1 MAAVLDAL
9 APYVKQ
15 MVKDMIE
22 EEMHMLLGVPG
33 EIEKL
38 EKNVGM
44 VEGYV
49 ANAERRR
56 IDDPRVQGWVNKLKG
71 AMYNATDI
79 LELCQL
85 DAEKRRRSR
94 RWTSMEEKASGC
106 LRPLLFCLRNPASTH
121 SLGRRIKALNSTLNE
136 IRKEMVDFRFAKLDP
151 YQPRTAPSDATPSSR
166 MTTSLIN
173 ESTIVGEQIE
183 RDTKALV
190 EELLTDEPAM
200 KIVSIVGA
208 GGMGKTTLAK
218 KIFNDNATQVEF
230 KIKIWLSIT
239 QSYNEEK
246 LLSSAITQAGGEKDP
261 RGDKQVLTENFAH
274 ILSAGKFLIVMD
286 DVWSNSPWTDIL
298 QEPVLH
304 ATRNQ
309 PGSRVIITTRNE
321 DLVKQMGA
329 DYYHHHVK
337 PMLDEDAWSL
347 LKQQWPVQDVGSQS
361 ALDQLKYIGME
372 IIRKCDGLPLAIK
385 AVGGLLRTKGLNVRE
400 WNNVLDD
407 DMWLNEKTHRV
418 LNSALRLSYE
428 DLSPPVKQCFLYCSL
443 IPKGEFI
450 SSNIIIGMWM
460 SEEFLQAPGVEG
472 QSKEL
477 EDVGINY
484 YRDLITRN
492 LIEPALDLFA
502 DGSASRMHDV
512 IRSFAQH
519 MAKEE
524 ALVVQPGEII
534 KQLGSSTKFRRLSI
548 VPTEQESDSMV
559 STEWNAIFGK
569 QELLRSL
576 IINCRTNFDP
586 STDYSCSRFPS
597 LRTLYVAHANS
608 DRLVGSLCKLKHL
621 RFLYL
626 EDTDICRLP
635 DNIDE
640 IKFLQHIWLSNCANF
655 AGQLPRSILKLEHL
669 RTLCFAETKF
679 TVPKGLG
686 ALTELRLLGPFPVQ
700 VEGEW
705 CSLQE
710 LGPLSQLRELAIS
723 GLSAVPSSSM
733 AAEARI
739 RDKVQLRYLQ
749 LACGNHETIAE
760 VAEEDCQRVEEVFD
774 QLCPPPLLERLDL
787 FGYTGRRAPGWMCTT
802 AGASS
807 MDFNSLIGLQMTGLP
822 FCTQLPDGLCTLP
835 SLEVLYIDYALAIK
849 CVGKEFQRTGN
860 SSARPPFPRLQELRF
875 KGLPEWEEWEWD
887 EEEAQAKDIAM
898 PALHTLLIRECKLDR
913 LPAGL
918 ASSRRLALRNLGL
931 RDVTRITAVENFPSV
946 VELDVRNCPSLKT
959 IRGFPKVQI
968 VTIVSCPALEE
979 MEAGSALDT
988 VKLADP
994 AMETLPEYL
1003 GGLKPR
1009 ILQVVYCDQKLR
1021 DLLLSGPNNSS
1032 ADYQAEMDKVKGA
1045 GKLVVL

>member
-1 MAAVLDAL
+1 MAAVLNAL
-9 APYVKQ
+9 APFLINLIKS
-15 MVKDMIE
+15 IPE
-22 EEMHMLLGVPG
+22 EEVSMLLGVSG

-38 EKNVGM
+38 GNK
-44 VEGYV
+44 VENLEAYL
-49 ANAERRR
+49 ADAERRR
-56 IDDPRVQGWVNKLKG
+56 IDDVSVQRWVNKLNG
-71 AMYNATDI
+71 AMYDATDV
-79 LELCQL
+79 LDLCQL
-85 DAEKRRRSR
+85 EAKERKQSGAFWESMVEKSP
-94 RWTSMEEKASGC
+94 GC
-106 LRPLLFCLRNPASTH
+106 LRPLLFCLRNPASAH
-121 SLGRRIKALNSTLNE
+121 HLGKRIKVLNSRLDE
-136 IRKEMVDFRFAKLDP
+136 IRKEMVDFQFIKLDP
-151 YQPRTAPSDATPSSR
+151 YPLRMSPSDATPPSR
-166 MTTSLIN
+166 MTTSLLD
-173 ESTIVGEQIE
+173 ESAIVGDAIEADTNSLVQVLLDSEQAI
-183 RDTKALV
+183 
-190 EELLTDEPAM
+190 

-218 KIFNDNATQVEF
+218 KIFNDREIQAEF
-230 KIKIWLSIT
+230 KTKIWLSVT
-239 QSYNEEK
+239 ESYNEEK
-246 LLSSAITQAGGEKDP
+246 LLSSAIIQAGGEP
-261 RGDKQVLTENFAH
+261 RGDKQILTQILKS
-274 ILSAGKFLIVMD
+274 ILSTGKFLLVLD
-286 DVWSNSPWTDIL
+286 DIWSDRPWSDIL
-298 QEPVLH
+298 QSPALY
-304 ATRNQ
+304 AARNQPQ
-309 PGSRVIITTRNE
+309 PGSRVIVTTRNE
-321 DLVKQMGA
+321 GIVQQMGA
-329 DYYHHHVK
+329 AYHLHHVK
-337 PMLDEDAWSL
+337 PMEDEDAWVL
-347 LKQQWPVQDVGSQS
+347 LKKQLMVQDAGSES
-361 ALDQLKYIGME
+361 ALDQLKHIGMK
-372 IIRKCDGLPLAIK
+372 IVQKCDGLPLAIK
-385 AVGGLLRTKGLNVRE
+385 AVGGLLRTKRLNERE
-400 WNNVLDD
+400 WQGVLDD
-407 DMWLNEKTHRV
+407 HIWLTDRTH
-418 LNSALRLSYE
+418 SALRLSYE
-428 DLSPPVKQCFLYCSL
+428 DLSPQMKQCFLYCSL
-443 IPKGEFI
+443 IPKGELI

-460 SEEFLQAPGVEG
+460 SEEFLQAPSVEG

-492 LIEPALDLFA
+492 LIEPALDVFV
-502 DGSASRMHDV
+502 DGSVSRMHDV
-512 IRSFAQH
+512 IRSFAQY

-559 STEWNAIFGK
+559 STEWNAISGK

-640 IKFLQHIWLSNCANF
+640 IKFLQHIWLTKCANF

-669 RTLCFAETKF
+669 RTLFFGETKF

-686 ALTELRLLGPFPVQ
+686 GLTELRLLGPFPVQ

-733 AAEARI
+733 AAEAKI
-739 RDKVQLRYLQ
+739 RDKVQLRL
-749 LACGNHETIAE
+749 LELECGNPETIAE
-760 VAEEDCQRVEEVFD
+760 VAKEDCQRVEEVFD
-774 QLCPPPLLERLDL
+774 QLCPPPLLERLTL

-807 MDFNSLIGLQMTGLP
+807 MDFNSLTILHMSGLP

-835 SLEVLYIDYALAIK
+835 SLEVLYIDFAPAIK

-860 SSARPPFPRLQELRF
+860 SSARPAFPRLQELRF
-875 KGLPEWEEWEWD
+875 KGLPEWEDWEWD

-898 PALHTLLIRECKLDR
+898 PALHTLVIVECKLDR

-918 ASSRRLALRNLGL
+918 ASSRRLALRELFL
-931 RDVTRITAVENFPSV
+931 FDLSRIAAVENFPSV
-946 VELDVRNCPSLKT
+946 VELEVHRCPSLKA
-959 IRGFPKVQI
+959 IRGFGKLQT
-968 VTIVSCPALEE
+968 VTIVSCPVLEE
-979 MEAGSALDT
+979 LEAGSALDT
-988 VKLADP
+988 VELADP
-994 AMETLPEYL
+994 AMKTLPEYL
-1003 GGLKPR
+1003 RDLKPR
-1009 ILQVVYCDQKLR
+1009 ILQVYACHPRLR
-1021 DLLLSGPNNSS
+1021 DLVSASDNSS
-1032 ADYQAEMDKVKGA
+1032 AEYQAEMDKIKGA